1 MSPKFKIYQLELF
14 QYQLVPHPTQDYLDN
29 KTHSLIITGLIITW
43 HYYNRIPYGGDFR
56 IQN

>member
-29 KTHSLIITGLIITW
+29 KVHGLI
-43 HYYNRIPYGGDFR
+43 
-56 IQN
+56 